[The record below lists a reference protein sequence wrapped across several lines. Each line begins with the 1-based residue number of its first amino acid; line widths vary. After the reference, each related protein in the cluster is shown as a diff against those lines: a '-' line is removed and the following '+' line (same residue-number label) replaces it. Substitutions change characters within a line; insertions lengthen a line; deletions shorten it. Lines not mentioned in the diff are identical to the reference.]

1 MATRIR
7 PAVLDG
13 HSIEADLAA
22 DTEVKA
28 RVEVEIRDILRRISA
43 GTDDEII
50 AIYNSRVEHHPDV
63 PAVSEQRIRTARAAM
78 VRRGIVGSHPVSG
91 TSRRGHTA
99 TRWQLTRNG
108 AR

>member
-1 MATRIR
+1 MSTRAR

-13 HSIEADLAA
+13 HSLEADIAA
-22 DTEVKA
+22 EPEVKV
-28 RVEVEIRDILRRISA
+28 RVEVEIRDILRRVGA

-50 AIYNSRVEHHPDV
+50 AIYFSRVEHHPDV
-63 PAVSEQRIRTARAAM
+63 PPVSEQRIRTARAAM
-78 VRRGIVGSHPVSG
+78 VRRGIVGTHPVPG
-91 TSRRGHTA
+91 TSKRGHTA